1 MPFSTNNNGHFLRS
15 FSKIDFISWEENQ
28 LLAILVENNLGD
40 GSIFTVYN
48 HSWLYLKTDRIPLI
62 KSQFMKDL
70 TFPTYVEKKKVI
82 TQVQDIKPRF
92 ITFRALESGKI
103 SADEILFVHNYKA
116 FLDQYEFKGK
126 FQTPFANLRLW
137 EKKL

>member
-1 MPFSTNNNGHFLRS
+1 MVLTKPGEHFYSIVGYYTYNHGYFINIVYLQQKITDRLCLLALITTGIFYFWS

-28 LLAILVENNLGD
+28 LLAILEENNLGD

-82 TQVQDIKPRF
+82 TQVQDIKPD
-92 ITFRALESGKI
+92 L
-103 SADEILFVHNYKA
+103 
-116 FLDQYEFKGK
+116 
-126 FQTPFANLRLW
+126 
-137 EKKL
+137 